1 MNEQSSSSRKLIVAI
16 GMAVIVGVAGV
27 TFAVR
32 VHRSTSVARTPTAPA
47 GDLQA
52 PDLAP
57 LGAAPSDAAAS
68 VAESDRA
75 HAIASDTAIPATAD
89 SQPAAIEPVSAGK
102 GHVATA
108 HAGGGTTS
116 RTVAATG
123 SVVDASESLSAPTA
137 AGSMQGGQS
146 ADAPMTPSVAPSGMA
161 ADAAEAAVSA
171 EPAASSMEPAASD
184 NRITTA
190 VKSEIAADGSSEDAK
205 VGVTTTNGIVALTGT
220 LASQEAIDHLK
231 GVAEKVQ
238 DVKSVDT
245 SELKIANT

>member
-32 VHRSTSVARTPTAPA
+32 VHRSSSIARTPTAPA

-57 LGAAPSDAAAS
+57 LGAAPADAASS
-68 VAESDRA
+68 VAGSDRA
-75 HAIASDTAIPATAD
+75 RALASDTAIPAAAD
-89 SQPAAIEPVSAGK
+89 IQPAAIESVSAGNR
-102 GHVATA
+102 HVAKA
-108 HAGGGTTS
+108 HAGRG
-116 RTVAATG
+116 TG
-123 SVVDASESLSAPTA
+123 SAVDATESLSAPTA
-137 AGSMQGGQS
+137 AGSMQGGKS
-146 ADAPMTPSVAPSGMA
+146 ADVPMTPFVAPSGMA
-161 ADAAEAAVSA
+161 ADAADAAVSA
-171 EPAASSMEPAASD
+171 EPVASSMEPAASD

-190 VKSEIAADGSSEDAK
+190 VKSEIAADGSGEDAK
-205 VGVTTTNGIVALTGT
+205 VGVTTTNGVVALTGT